1 MPRSSFSRS
10 NYGAS
15 GVAVLLTRAK
25 WHAGDAGEIAI
36 GVNLEVGGV
45 CLEQSHLECT
55 VVSGHKKSPSFRQ
68 GLKGSH
74 APGFQGLNYPAV
86 LLELALEIHK
96 ADDSQGY
103 CDCKSTVEAGC
114 AK

>member
-15 GVAVLLTRAK
+15 GVAVLLARAK

-55 VVSGHKKSPSFRQ
+55 VVIGH
-68 GLKGSH
+68 
-74 APGFQGLNYPAV
+74 PGTGVFGGRGRHRYDTDQYRRGIWPPRDA
-86 LLELALEIHK
+86 
-96 ADDSQGY
+96 
-103 CDCKSTVEAGC
+103 
-114 AK
+114 